1 MARSSVK
8 TKIPLTLDA
17 ELLRAARAVAAEDGR
32 PLSAL
37 LTDQIAAIVREP
49 RGFARARDRALA
61 RLREGIDLGWTPAR
75 SRQDVH
81 ER

>member
-1 MARSSVK
+1 VK
-8 TKIPLTLDA
+8 TKITLTLDA
-17 ELLRAARAVAAEDGR
+17 ELLQAAKAIAAAEGR

-37 LTDQIAAIVREP
+37 LTDQLAAIVRE
-49 RGFARARDRALA
+49 RSGFPQARDRALA

-75 SRQDVH
+75 SRYDLH

>member
-1 MARSSVK
+1 MK
-8 TKIPLTLDA
+8 TKITLTLDA
-17 ELLRAARAVAAEDGR
+17 ELLRAARAVAAEEGR

-37 LTDQIAAIVREP
+37 LTDQLAAIVRE
-49 RGFARARDRALA
+49 RKGFAQARDRALA

-75 SRQDVH
+75 SRYDVH

>member
-1 MARSSVK
+1 MK
-8 TKIPLTLDA
+8 TKITLRLDA
-17 ELLRAARAVAAEDGR
+17 ELLQAAKAVAAEEGR

-37 LTDQIAAIVREP
+37 LTDQLAAIVRER
-49 RGFARARDRALA
+49 RGFAQARDRALA

-75 SRQDVH
+75 SRHDVH